1 MTAAVVL
8 LVVLVLVGTGCSN
21 EAPRPVKGPQL
32 VTFGHSYVSGREPDY
47 DVTPWPERAGRILAL
62 PVDNRGVSG
71 AEAVETLGL
80 VRAYEPAPQD
90 TVVIECIL
98 NDALRHGRGG
108 LSVWRRSVDAMLAH
122 LMPAVPAQ
130 QIVLVLDPPP
140 RGSDEL
146 STEDE
151 PFTRTLR
158 RYADAGRALARQH
171 GVRVLD
177 LASGWDTSRDL
188 SDDGLHPSEAGTQRI
203 TDLVAAAVRRR

>member
-1 MTAAVVL
+1 MLVL
-8 LVVLVLVGTGCSN
+8 LVLVGTGCLD

-47 DVTPWPERAGRILAL
+47 DVTPWPERAGRVLAL
-62 PVDNRGVSG
+62 RVDNRGVSG

-80 VRAYEPAPQD
+80 MREYEPDPKD
-90 TVVIECIL
+90 TVVIQCIL

-108 LSVWRRSVDAMLAH
+108 LAVWRQSVDAMLAH
-122 LMPAVPAQ
+122 LTTGVPGDR
-130 QIVLVLDPPP
+130 ILLILDPPP

-146 STEDE
+146 TIDDE

-158 RYADAGRALARQH
+158 RYAGAGRALARQH

-203 TDLVAAAVRRR
+203 ADLVAGAVRGR